1 MVHLAGGLLEGLDIR
16 LELIV
21 LLGNRLRDE
30 DDNGTDGAEI
40 QRRRS
45 RAMLNFGRTWAGAT
59 TTLRRGERVGI
70 RLPSEGTCDPSPQT
84 ASVSSDRRAQRDG
97 RGAATLASYSGDSGR
112 IPSAL

>member
-1 MVHLAGGLLEGLDIR
+1 MIEVLRLGLITRDGNLLSGVVHLAGELLEGLDIR
-16 LELIV
+16 LELTV

-45 RAMLNFGRTWAGAT
+45 RSMLNFGRTWAGAT
-59 TTLRRGERVGI
+59 TALRRGERVGI

-84 ASVSSDRRAQRDG
+84 ASVSSG
-97 RGAATLASYSGDSGR
+97 EWH
-112 IPSAL
+112 